1 MQRLL
6 MLVSVTCVC
15 ALQHAY
21 VVQPR
26 GGIPSMSVDPSFW
39 QAKQAR
45 ARYQMEKESSLLDEL
60 MEREQILMDQLL
72 SAQQGGAVAVL
83 PAADPSLQLE
93 LDQALAAL
101 TASEEQRE
109 IDVQKTGAYWL
120 EEVKTLRAK
129 MGAEA
134 APAAAEAAPTATDP
148 NLQLELDQALTALA
162 ASEQQREIDVQK
174 TAAYWLEEVKNLRG
188 NMGAE
193 AVPTAAVP
201 TANDS
206 SLQLELDQALAAL
219 TASEEQREIDV
230 QKTAA
235 YWLEEVKN
243 LRGNM
248 GAEAVPTAA
257 VPTAADP
264 SLQLELE
271 QALAA
276 LTASEE
282 QREIDVQKTAA
293 YWLEEVKTLRG
304 KLSAEAVPAAAD
316 AAPTAADP
324 SSQLELE
331 QALTALAASEQQREI
346 DVQKTGAYWLSEVAT
361 LRGKLGTAEAAVE
374 AASSATEQ
382 AAAVAWQ
389 EGVEAAAAEA
399 ARSEPLP
406 SLTFQ
411 RVEGLVAGAAIALAT
426 GVASEGGGEAEL
438 RRQHEEQLEAA
449 ALVAE
454 SQLQS
459 TSLFW
464 VEKASALRIQ
474 AVASEARA
482 VALEEALHARELR
495 AELELQTSAAFW
507 VKRVAALEARLE
519 ATAEAEVEA
528 EAEAEAGVPAP
539 EVVAEAVAVLAAEA
553 ARATEQAGDL
563 SASTTEQPPKS
574 KGWKPQWKTW

>member
-26 GGIPSMSVDPSFW
+26 GGVPSMSVDPSFW

-206 SLQLELDQALAAL
+206 SLQLELD
-219 TASEEQREIDV
+219 
-230 QKTAA
+230 
-235 YWLEEVKN
+235 
-243 LRGNM
+243 
-248 GAEAVPTAA
+248 
-257 VPTAADP
+257 
-264 SLQLELE
+264 